1 MEEERNI
8 MKKAEIVLPVIRVV
22 SEKEVSYVEMK
33 LEMEDETYAMMVK
46 WGKEA
51 ASDDDFVNIAMREGI
66 KERLESE
73 NNGQN

>member
-1 MEEERNI
+1 
-8 MKKAEIVLPVIRVV
+8 MKKAEI
-22 SEKEVSYVEMK
+22 
-33 LEMEDETYAMMVK
+33 VK

>member
-1 MEEERNI
+1 